1 MRPQDIVILLE
12 IIATFY
18 KSNIGWPDSSL
29 MMIPQHPTNKAIALS
44 LKISEA
50 EVSESLRRSAYAG
63 LLDDP
68 KYKRINKKALLDFL
82 LCGLKY
88 VFPVQPGAL
97 SRGVPT
103 AHSAPPLED
112 VIMSD
117 EKYVW
122 KFAEGK
128 VRGQLIEPL
137 YPTVP
142 EVVANDS
149 ELYKLLTLTDA
160 IRIGSARV
168 VRLASEELE
177 KRIMSAW

>member
-1 MRPQDIVILLE
+1 MRPQDVLILLE
-12 IIATFY
+12 ITATFHRVNGGQLDAPF
-18 KSNIGWPDSSL
+18 K
-29 MMIPQHPTNKAIALS
+29 MIPKHPTNKAIARS

-88 VFPVQPGAL
+88 VFPAQPGAL

-103 AHSAPPLED
+103 AHSAPPLENF
-112 VIMSD
+112 IMSE

-122 KFAEGK
+122 KYAEGK

-142 EVVANDS
+142 EAVADDS
-149 ELYKLLTLTDA
+149 ELYKLLALTDA
-160 IRIGSARV
+160 IRVGSARV